1 MNTSTTRKRAL
12 LGTLAA
18 IIVATTFATTS
29 AFAKPALT
37 LENIKNGSYQIP
49 NSACGYTVVQLH
61 AGKGANQD
69 VDVVFGRVTF
79 GKLTNKQEPG
89 AVVHLAY
96 KDDMFGWQQQV
107 VFLVERNGK
116 VLQIGELGLDER
128 EQLKGVELRDGVAL
142 IETAAPDAASG
153 KVYKKCLKAEL
164 VERKDGCQLTA
175 TKYNWLTTE
184 RTQDSDERLVSVR

>member
-1 MNTSTTRKRAL
+1 MNTTRKRATFV
-12 LGTLAA
+12 TLAA
-18 IIVATTFATTS
+18 IIAATTFATTS
-29 AFAKPALT
+29 ALAKSALT
-37 LENIKNGSYQIP
+37 LENIKNGSYQFP
-49 NSACGYTVVQLH
+49 NSACGYTIVQLH
-61 AGKGANQD
+61 DGKGANKE
-69 VDVVFGRVTF
+69 VNVVFGRATF

-128 EQLKGVELRDGVAL
+128 DQVKNVELRDGNAL
-142 IETAAPDAASG
+142 IETSAPDVASG

-184 RTQDSDERLVSVR
+184 KDQDAAERLVSLR